1 MSQNGQSSSE
11 VIVPNLNKRF
21 SGITSTVSQVVP
33 EQSKELEF
41 ASVGY
46 PLPFKIKRMGWREL
60 IRICQRP
67 LTDGRWRIYHAR
79 RNIEMIAGLI
89 LRRVFNCK
97 IHLVFT
103 STAQREHTWLTKFL
117 YRRMDTLLT
126 TSPRAARFLKRDP
139 DYTIPHGIDTRT
151 YQPAPDKKQAWAD
164 GGLPGQHGVGI
175 FGRVRPQKGHR
186 EFIDALC
193 EVLPK
198 HPQFTAVVIGQVTPK
213 FEPFVEELKKKLSD
227 HGIADRVAWLGKLP
241 FEDIPVW
248 FSRMSLVVCASHNE
262 GFGLTCLEAMA
273 SEVPVVATRA
283 GAWELIIENEKDG
296 YIVPCEDATAM
307 AGALDKAMSEPREL
321 AGMGQRAREK
331 VQSGFTVEIE
341 AASLNRA
348 YKEIWK
354 QR

>member
-1 MSQNGQSSSE
+1 
-11 VIVPNLNKRF
+11 
-21 SGITSTVSQVVP
+21 
-33 EQSKELEF
+33 
-41 ASVGY
+41 
-46 PLPFKIKRMGWREL
+46 MGWREL

-151 YQPAPDKKQAWAD
+151 YQPAPDKKQAWSD
-164 GGLPGQHGVGI
+164 GGLPGQYGVGI

-198 HPQFTAVVIGQVTPK
+198 HPHFTAVVIG
-213 FEPFVEELKKKLSD
+213 
-227 HGIADRVAWLGKLP
+227 R
-241 FEDIPVW
+241 
-248 FSRMSLVVCASHNE
+248 
-262 GFGLTCLEAMA
+262 
-273 SEVPVVATRA
+273 
-283 GAWELIIENEKDG
+283 
-296 YIVPCEDATAM
+296 
-307 AGALDKAMSEPREL
+307 
-321 AGMGQRAREK
+321 QRARPWSSWGGSRTKEPRPYLVAMCLAPGRK
-331 VQSGFTVEIE
+331 LGRKTSCHSPLPTKI
-341 AASLNRA
+341 RA
-348 YKEIWK
+348 NIFGIILIV
-354 QR
+354 